1 MPFRLVRKGFF
12 ISAVTEGNVMLKLGF
27 IGAGT
32 VGIALASKLN
42 EAGYTVSSVYSRRHE
57 SMKKMTNRIPGCR
70 AADDCQAVADN
81 SDIVFITTPD
91 GEIGNVVSLVRWE
104 NGKSVVHCSG
114 ADSTDVLIPAEV
126 QGAQTGAFHP
136 LQTFAGIDEAIENIP
151 GSTFAI
157 EAEEPLL
164 TELKKM
170 ASALGGKYIRLEA
183 DEKVVYHAAAVMAC
197 NYLVTLIKQA
207 TDLWKT
213 FDIPTLQAT
222 RALLPLIKGTI
233 HNIETVGIPDC
244 LTGPIARGDIG
255 TVRKHIEA
263 LEKTSPSVLETY
275 LEMGRQTIPLALAKG
290 RITKQQAEEM
300 EAILKH
306 PNLLI
311 SI

>member
-1 MPFRLVRKGFF
+1 
-12 ISAVTEGNVMLKLGF
+12 
-27 IGAGT
+27 
-32 VGIALASKLN
+32 
-42 EAGYTVSSVYSRRHE
+42 
-57 SMKKMTNRIPGCR
+57 
-70 AADDCQAVADN
+70 
-81 SDIVFITTPD
+81 
-91 GEIGNVVSLVRWE
+91 
-104 NGKSVVHCSG
+104 
-114 ADSTDVLIPAEV
+114 
-126 QGAQTGAFHP
+126 
-136 LQTFAGIDEAIENIP
+136 
-151 GSTFAI
+151 TFAI

-290 RITKQQAEEM
+290 RITNQQAEEM